1 MKKTEHR
8 SFDGADEVRKF
19 AHGQAEILNIGGGEI
34 GRLVLQPGWRW
45 SNDVKPIAKTESCEA
60 PHFQY
65 HVSGRLAILMD
76 DGQEFTA
83 IEIEPLQPADNS
95 DVWFVRGQAT
105 TVVINHGPQVMAGDR
120 HRVGAGRDRHA

>member
-1 MKKTEHR
+1 VKIVTHHAG
-8 SFDGADEVRKF
+8 GADKLLRIETAGCAVHITVGLHD
-19 AHGQAEILNIGGGEI
+19 A
-34 GRLVLQPGWRW
+34 
-45 SNDVKPIAKTESCEA
+45 
-60 PHFQY
+60 
-65 HVSGRLAILMD
+65 